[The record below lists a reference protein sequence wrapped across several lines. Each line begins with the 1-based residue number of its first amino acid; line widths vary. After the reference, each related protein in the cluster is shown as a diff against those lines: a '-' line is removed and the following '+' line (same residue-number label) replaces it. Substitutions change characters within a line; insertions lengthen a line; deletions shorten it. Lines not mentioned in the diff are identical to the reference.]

1 MVCLATNLE
10 GRLFKTEVGEDVHI
24 HVHIAFI
31 YNKQFASMSLG
42 YTYKTYIN
50 IILETKK

>member
-1 MVCLATNLE
+1 MVYLATNLE

-24 HVHIAFI
+24 HVYTAFI

-42 YTYKTYIN
+42 FSYKTYIN
-50 IILETKK
+50 NLY